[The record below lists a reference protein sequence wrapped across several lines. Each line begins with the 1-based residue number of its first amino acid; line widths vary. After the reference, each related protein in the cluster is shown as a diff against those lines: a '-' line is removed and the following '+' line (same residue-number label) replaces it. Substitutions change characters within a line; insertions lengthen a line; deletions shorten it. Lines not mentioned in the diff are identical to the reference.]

1 MLPILTLALI
11 MTGKYKDVLMLA
23 LSIVSPHGANI
34 ASGKKTLE
42 VRSWRPQYLPIRD
55 LLIVENSVFLSLD
68 MPIDPYGK
76 AVAIVDIEE
85 IHEWQP
91 NEVVAACSSG
101 WESGYWAWSLS
112 NVRSIENGQFV
123 CAKRKLYEVDFDLSG
138 L

>member
-1 MLPILTLALI
+1 
-11 MTGKYKDVLMLA
+11 MLA